1 MHPEVLARDNAF
13 FLNNTTAPVDGE
25 VVDESLE
32 AYVDTHSPDISLLL
46 RSDGTILHVS
56 RSVQRI
62 CGFAPDELI
71 GTSGFELIHPEDVE
85 YALGA
90 FAEASEH
97 PGQHAPIELLF
108 RTRSGDWLPAEVESY
123 NPPDDPTRFVLVI
136 RDVTD
141 RTSMP
146 ARRLAFEHFV
156 LHLAE
161 RCAGATAEGLAGV
174 IDGIAAGLG
183 ELVDADEVRIASIAH
198 DRSRVT
204 RSHWLRVG
212 ASPRLT
218 ELFDP
223 EEVEQIVAALADP
236 GHLVSGSDLC
246 SLHQPVHTNGEVAGL
261 LSVSWHRADGR
272 GDWDGGNAALL
283 EAAARIL
290 VGSARRAQR
299 VRTLSYQAMHDPLT
313 GLANRMRLFSAL
325 DHELNRG
332 SGRYESRLAVA
343 FCDLDDFKAVNDT
356 HGHAAGDELLV
367 EIGSRLH
374 DAVRSGDLVC
384 RVGGDEFVVLCPEID
399 TEGEAYDIAHRMVEE
414 MSKPV
419 GLGDGTELIVSGS
432 IGVVVVRGHGRGEP
446 TADEV
451 VRQADLAMYEA
462 KSQRN
467 RGIRLVN
474 IDLAER
480 RVSSVR

>member
-1 MHPEVLARDNAF
+1 M
-13 FLNNTTAPVDGE
+13 
-25 VVDESLE
+25 DESLE
-32 AYVDTHSPDISLLL
+32 AYVDAHSPDISLLL

-97 PGQHAPIELLF
+97 PGRHSPIELLF
-108 RTRSGDWLPAEVESY
+108 RTRSGDWLPTEVESY

-136 RDVTD
+136 RDISD

-146 ARRLAFEHFV
+146 ERRLAFEHFV

-161 RCAGATAEGLAGV
+161 RCAGATAEGLRRRDRRHRG
-174 IDGIAAGLG
+174 AAGRARGRRRG
-183 ELVDADEVRIASIAH
+183 EDREHRARSIPPVAVALAAG
-198 DRSRVT
+198 RC
-204 RSHWLRVG
+204 
-212 ASPRLT
+212 
-218 ELFDP
+218 
-223 EEVEQIVAALADP
+223 VAAPHRAVRARGRGADRG
-236 GHLVSGSDLC
+236 GHGRSPAASCRPRACRRCTSPCTPTATL
-246 SLHQPVHTNGEVAGL
+246 AGL
-261 LSVSWHRADGR
+261 LSVAWHRADAR
-272 GDWDGGNAALL
+272 SDWDGGNAALL

-343 FCDLDDFKAVNDT
+343 FCDLDGFKAVNDT

-367 EIGSRLH
+367 VIGSRLR
-374 DAVRSGDLVC
+374 DAVRTGDLVVP
-384 RVGGDEFVVLCPEID
+384 R
-399 TEGEAYDIAHRMVEE
+399 RRRR
-414 MSKPV
+414 
-419 GLGDGTELIVSGS
+419 
-432 IGVVVVRGHGRGEP
+432 VRGAVSRGRHRGRG
-446 TADEV
+446 
-451 VRQADLAMYEA
+451 L
-462 KSQRN
+462 
-467 RGIRLVN
+467 
-474 IDLAER
+474 
-480 RVSSVR
+480 

>member
-1 MHPEVLARDNAF
+1 M
-13 FLNNTTAPVDGE
+13 
-25 VVDESLE
+25 DESLE
-32 AYVDTHSPDISLLL
+32 AYVDADSPDISLLL

-97 PGQHAPIELLF
+97 PGRHSPIELLF
-108 RTRSGDWLPAEVESY
+108 RTRWGDWLPTEVESY

-136 RDVTD
+136 RDISD

-146 ARRLAFEHFV
+146 ERRLAFEHFV

-174 IDGIAAGLG
+174 IDGIAAQLG
-183 ELVDADEVRIASIAH
+183 ELVDADEVRIASIAP
-198 DRSRVT
+198 DRSRLS

-218 ELFDP
+218 ELFEP
-223 EEVEQIVAALADP
+223 EDVERIAGDMPDA
-236 GHLVSGSDLC
+236 GRLVSASGMS
-246 SLHQPVHTNGEVAGL
+246 SLHQPVHTNGDLAGL
-261 LSVSWHRADGR
+261 LSVAWHRADAR
-272 GDWDGGNAALL
+272 SDWDGGNVALL

-332 SGRYESRLAVA
+332 SGRHESRLAVA
-343 FCDLDDFKAVNDT
+343 FCDLDGFKAVNDT

-367 EIGSRLH
+367 VIGSRLR
-374 DAVRSGDLVC
+374 DAVRTGDLVC
-384 RVGGDEFVVLCPEID
+384 RVGGDEFVVLCPEVD
-399 TEGEAYDIAHRMVEE
+399 TEGEAYDIAFRMALE

-419 GLGDGTELIVSGS
+419 GLSDGTDLVVSGS
-432 IGVVVVRGHGRGEP
+432 IGVVVVRGHGRGDP
-446 TADEV
+446 SVDEV

-462 KSQRN
+462 KSQRD
-467 RGIRLVN
+467 RGIRLVSF
-474 IDLAER
+474 DLADGGVR
-480 RVSSVR
+480 RVSSVH